1 MSELPKPE
9 VIAENIL
16 SIEGGDKLE
25 SGLLIVNVG
34 PDERPVAYAK
44 LGDTTVSIS
53 RNLNGDVTVEI
64 DDTSDE
70 DVFVSCNLQTLRA
83 YPESDRAPWH
93 SEE

>member
-16 SIEGGDKLE
+16 SIEGGDRLE
-25 SGLLIVNVG
+25 SGLLVTNPG

-44 LGDTTVSIS
+44 LGETTVSIY
-53 RNLNGDVTVEI
+53 RDANGDVQVEI
-64 DDTSDE
+64 DDVDGD
-70 DVFVSCNLQTLRA
+70 DVYVSANLQTLRA

-93 SEE
+93 SEG